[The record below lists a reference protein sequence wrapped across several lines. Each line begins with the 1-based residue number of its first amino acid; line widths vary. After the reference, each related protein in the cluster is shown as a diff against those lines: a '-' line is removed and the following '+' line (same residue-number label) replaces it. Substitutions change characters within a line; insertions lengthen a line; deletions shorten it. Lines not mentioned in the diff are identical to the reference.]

1 MLSITYCVLRITS
14 HALHITYYVS
24 RIKTMHV
31 PFTQKMLEDWAGRQ
45 TFKDGMTL
53 FERGKVDKVTY
64 EHPFVIGQLSIGLRG
79 MRSKFE
85 VLKDG
90 LVENHCPCREN
101 REEGKICAHLVALG
115 LEAVRLYSDPHRV
128 DKMEEGKRRAE
139 RLAAFDESAYHTRDP
154 NGTLTTLR
162 IILKQSWRESLPQCE
177 VPLRCALEI
186 GGEIVPLN
194 EVPKKHPLALSSAD
208 ENLLFVLE
216 DICEGPAKGKFT
228 ASLADFINILEL
240 CDGKPIY
247 EGGREDYLMV
257 DEAVTSTHLQMTLD
271 EASGELVLTIHSD
284 NIKHKDTKDSKLSDL
299 SALSEAGVKSDFIVS
314 GGNGWVLQDGVFT
327 KLETVLPGPMR
338 AIYDAPVRIAH
349 DAIPA
354 FLQTELPMLESM
366 ISVERTISEDM
377 LSLRP
382 AKPRFRLVI
391 DGTQTELSAVLYAEY
406 GAIRLVA
413 GKEDVKSRFSIPSED
428 DLLEFQIR
436 NPEAEQAAIE
446 LVTAEGFRG
455 IRGDMLRQIRGKRE
469 VLNFLGGALP
479 RLRRRGWRI
488 DMEGMA
494 AAFMDQAE
502 SVLPVVHINPASNSG
517 FFEVGYEYETQ
528 GGQSLDDA
536 DIQRAIN
543 MGEAFIQKK
552 GRIILLDTEAIE
564 TARNVFSDCSVGG
577 GESPGSFFM
586 NNIHA
591 AYVQSSLM
599 ALDGIDVESTPEWTA
614 RADAQNRDTKLE
626 PIPLGERLENT
637 LRDYQKQGVY
647 WMRFLESSNFCG
659 ILADEMGLGKTLQTL
674 TWLQLQRQNEQANGQ
689 PALIICPTSLV
700 DNWAEEAEK
709 FVPELG
715 VLRMHGSDRHE
726 LWSKVA
732 KSDLVITSYALIRR
746 DLDEYLNHRFAVV
759 VLDEAQHI
767 KNRTTQ
773 NAVTVKKLQAYHKLV
788 LTGTPIENSVTDLWS
803 IMDFLMPGYLG
814 NHKAF
819 RENYELPI
827 QNGGPDAELALIKLR
842 RKLHPFLL
850 RRLKKEVAKDLP
862 DKIVRVAHC
871 PLSKDQHMV
880 YKKLLESAKK
890 EISSLVD
897 AQGFNK
903 SRMQILK
910 ILLQLRQ
917 TCCHLDLLK
926 LPGLKSEYPSAKL
939 ELFFE
944 LVDEA
949 IDAGHRI
956 LVFSQFTSMLAII
969 REELEARALKYCY
982 LDGSTQDRQD
992 RVRTF
997 NTDRSIPLFLI
1008 SLKAGGSGL
1017 NLTGADMVIHFDPWW
1032 NPAVE
1037 DQATDRAHRIGQKNT
1052 VYSIKLITQ
1061 NTVEEK
1067 VLQMQQKKKG
1077 VIDAAL
1083 EKDGDLGQSLTWSD
1097 VQELL
1102 SV

>member
-1 MLSITYCVLRITS
+1 
-14 HALHITYYVS
+14 
-24 RIKTMHV
+24 MHV
-31 PFTQKMLEDWAGRQ
+31 PFTQKILEDWAGRQ
-45 TFKDGMTL
+45 TFRDGMTL
-53 FERGKVDKVTY
+53 FERGKVDKVSFDP
-64 EHPFVIGQLSIGLRG
+64 PFVTGQLSIGVRG

-85 VLKDG
+85 VLSSG

-128 DKMEEGKRRAE
+128 DKMAEEKRRAE
-139 RLAAFDESAYHTRDP
+139 RLASFDEAAYHTREP
-154 NGTLTTLR
+154 NGTPAVLRLT
-162 IILKQSWRESLPQCE
+162 LKQSWRDHLPQCE
-177 VPLRCALEI
+177 VPIRVAAEI
-186 GGEIVPLN
+186 GGQTIPLN
-194 EVPKKHPLALSSAD
+194 EVPKDLPLALSPED

-216 DICEGPAKGKFT
+216 DICEGPAKGKLT

-240 CDGKPIY
+240 HIGREMY
-247 EGGREDYLMV
+247 EGGRDGCLII
-257 DEAVTSTHLQMTLD
+257 DDAITPTHLEMVLD
-271 EASGELVLTIHSD
+271 EESGELVLSLHTASD
-284 NIKHKDTKDSKLSDL
+284 EPHTC
-299 SALSEAGVKSDFIVS
+299 VVS
-314 GGNGWVLQDGVFT
+314 GGSGWILQDGIFS
-327 KLETVLPGPMR
+327 KLEAVLPGPMR
-338 AIYDAPVRIAH
+338 AIYDAPVRIPR
-349 DAIPA
+349 DAIPS
-354 FLQTELPMLESM
+354 FLKNELPMLESM
-366 ISVERTISEDM
+366 ITVESNISEDM
-377 LSLRP
+377 LSLSP
-382 AKPRFRLVI
+382 ARPRFRLVI
-391 DGTQTELSAVLYAEY
+391 EGSQAELSGTLYAEY
-406 GAIRLVA
+406 GAVRLIA
-413 GKEDVKSRFSIPSED
+413 GRDDAQGSFSIPSEE

-436 NPEAEQAAIE
+436 NPEAEKKAIE
-446 LVTAEGFRG
+446 MVTEAGFRG
-455 IRGDMLRQIRGKRE
+455 IRGDMLRQIRGNRE

-479 RLRRRGWRI
+479 RLRRLGWRI
-488 DMEGMA
+488 DIEGMV

-502 SVLPVVHINPASNSG
+502 SVMPVVHINPSASNG

-543 MGEAFIQKK
+543 MGEAFIEKK
-552 GRIILLDTEAIE
+552 GRIILLDSDAIQ
-564 TARNVFSDCSVGG
+564 TAREVFSDCAVGAG
-577 GESPGSFFM
+577 GEPGSFRM
-586 NNIHA
+586 SDIHA

-599 ALDGIDVESTPEWTA
+599 ALDGIDVESAPEWMA
-614 RADAQNRDTKLE
+614 KAKAQNRDAKLE
-626 PIPLGERLENT
+626 PVPIGDKLEST

-647 WMRFLESSNFCG
+647 WMRFLERSGFSG

-674 TWLQLQRQNEQANGQ
+674 TWLQLRRDQDDAQDQ
-689 PALIICPTSLV
+689 PALIVCPTSLV

-709 FVPELG
+709 FTPDLR
-715 VLRMHGSDRHE
+715 VLRMHGGDRHE
-726 LWSKVA
+726 YWDQVA
-732 KSDLVITSYALIRR
+732 ESDLVITSYALIRR
-746 DLDEYLNHRFAVV
+746 DLDEYLNHRFSVV
-759 VLDEAQHI
+759 ALDEAQHI

-773 NAVTVKKLQAYHKLV
+773 NATAVKKLQAYHKLV
-788 LTGTPIENSVTDLWS
+788 LTGTPIENSVSDLWS

-814 NHKAF
+814 HHKAF
-819 RENYELPI
+819 REHYELPI
-827 QNGGPDAELALIKLR
+827 QNGGPDAELAQIKLR

-862 DKIVRVAHC
+862 EKIVRVAHC
-871 PLSKDQHMV
+871 SLSKDQHLV

-890 EISSLVD
+890 EITSIVD

-926 LPGLKSEYPSAKL
+926 LPNLKSEYPSAKL

-949 IDAGHRI
+949 LDAGHRI
-956 LVFSQFTSMLAII
+956 LVFSQFTSMLSII
-969 REELEARALKYCY
+969 REELETRELKYCY
-982 LDGSTQDRQD
+982 LDGSTKDRQA
-992 RVRTF
+992 RVRQF
-997 NTDRSIPLFLI
+997 NSDRSIPLFLI

-1037 DQATDRAHRIGQKNT
+1037 EQATDRAHRIGQKNT
-1052 VYSIKLITQ
+1052 VYSVKLITK

-1077 VIDAAL
+1077 VIDATL
-1083 EKDGDLGQSLTWSD
+1083 EKEGDIGQSLTWND